1 MNNKINGAQPRDTL
15 KLVAEAVQLSYRMLK
30 QTLATMYQPPAFFQN
45 NYQQRQQWLRYLKE
59 HLP

>member
-30 QTLATMYQPPAFFQN
+30 QTLATMYQPPTYFQD
-45 NYQQRQQWLRYLKE
+45 NYQQRQQ
-59 HLP
+59 